1 LSLEHHAMTERP
13 AERLRREASWDELA
27 SLVGAGALHPATARD
42 AVDGVAPARVA
53 APANAEDLARALRAA
68 NEAGLA
74 VIPRGGGTKLD
85 WGRPP
90 TRADLVLSTARL
102 DKVLEHA
109 WADMT
114 ATVEAGATV
123 ARVQETLAAHG
134 QRLALQCLW
143 PERAT
148 IGGILATNDSGP
160 LRARF
165 GSLRDLII
173 GVTLALPDGTLA
185 KSGGKVVKNVAGY
198 DLPKLATGS
207 FGTLGVIT
215 QAVFRL
221 HPLPHA
227 ERTLTFTDGSIEAL
241 CEVALAIQASQ
252 VAFVALQLRA
262 ARSDPPA
269 LDVVFEGTEAGLAAQ
284 EQRVR
289 GLAHTLAPADPP
301 AAVWR
306 ASETLFRGDEP
317 AVTAKVSVLPNAVV
331 ELCAVVREVAAA
343 PAETWALVVQ
353 ALGTGYVRLGG
364 ASEGVL
370 VTALERLRTAL
381 AARGGTLVVLRAA
394 REIKDRFDVWGS
406 PGDALALMR
415 RVKEQLDPRGTLNPG
430 RFVGGI

>member
-1 LSLEHHAMTERP
+1 
-13 AERLRREASWDELA
+13 
-27 SLVGAGALHPATARD
+27 V
-42 AVDGVAPARVA
+42 
-53 APANAEDLARALRAA
+53 LRAA

-85 WGRPP
+85 WGHPP
-90 TRADLVLSTARL
+90 TRADLVLSIARL
-102 DKVLEHA
+102 DTVLEHA

-227 ERTLTFTDGSIEAL
+227 TRTFTFTDRSIEPL
-241 CEVALAIQASQ
+241 SEVALAIQASQ
-252 VAFVALQLRA
+252 LAFVALQIRA

-269 LDVVFEGTEAGLAAQ
+269 LDVAFEGTEAGLAAQ
-284 EQRVR
+284 EERVR
-289 GLAHTLAPADPP
+289 ALAHTLAPADPP

-306 ASETLFRGDEP
+306 ASETLFRGEEP
-317 AVTAKVSVLPNAVV
+317 VVTAKVSVLPSAVA
-331 ELCAVVREVAAA
+331 ELCAFVRQLATA
-343 PAETWALVVQ
+343 PEQTWALVVQ

-364 ASEGVL
+364 GTVGAL

-381 AARGGTLVVLRAA
+381 AARGGTLVVLRAS

-430 RFVGGI
+430 RFVSGI